1 MAYFIHIANVL
12 YLFSYLV
19 RDILWLRLL
28 TVVAGLALMPY
39 FLLQS
44 PPLLAPVAWNVLFTA
59 INVVQIARLLYE
71 RRPVILTE
79 NQARL
84 YQLTF
89 RALTDRE
96 FLRLARIGAWRK
108 RRPNE
113 RLVAQGVV
121 VDELWCVL
129 SGRLAVKIDGRVVA
143 TLEPGR
149 FIGEMSYLTG
159 APTTASV
166 EALEPTTCLSWTRAP
181 LSKLLESDPSLRAAV
196 QLVIG
201 RDLVTKLRAP
211 IAPASST

>member
-1 MAYFIHIANVL
+1 MAYFIHVANVL

-28 TVVAGLALMPY
+28 TVIAGLTLMPY

-59 INVVQIARLLYE
+59 INLVQIARLLLE
-71 RRPVILTE
+71 RRPVVLSE
-79 NQARL
+79 DQALL
-84 YQLTF
+84 YQLAF

-96 FLRLARIGAWRK
+96 FLRLARAGSWR
-108 RRPNE
+108 RSAPAE
-113 RLVAQGVV
+113 RVV
-121 VDELWCVL
+121 EQDVVLDELSCVL
-129 SGRLAVKIDGRVVA
+129 SGRLAVKVDGEVVA

-149 FIGEMSYLTG
+149 FVGEMSYLTG

-166 EALEPTTCLSWTRAP
+166 EAVEPTTCLSWSKGS
-181 LSKLLESDPSLRAAV
+181 LSKLLDADPSLRAAV

-201 RDLVTKLRAP
+201 RDLVTKLRRPGAAP
-211 IAPASST
+211 RS